1 MTSYNLIRLSVFVFL
16 YSTSFVQSVQAGN
29 AGMTEEQMQQLMQ
42 NVEKMQ
48 ECFAKMDQAAMQS
61 LTAKGEKMQAE
72 VKALCATGK
81 RDEAQSKAI
90 EYGKEIANSKE
101 MQEMKKC
108 SEMAGD
114 MMQQMP
120 MAPGTDGDFSEMGH
134 VCDEM

>member
-72 VKALCATGK
+72 VKTLCATGK
-81 RDEAQSKAI
+81 RDKAQSKVI

-101 MQEMKKC
+101 MQEMQKC
-108 SEMAGD
+108 GEMAQQ

-120 MAPGTDGDFSEMGH
+120 KMPGGEGSAYGDHH
-134 VCDEM
+134 VCNGL